1 MTQGER
7 IKEVRKS
14 LGLTL
19 EKFGEKIGVTK
30 VAISN
35 LENGHR
41 NLTEQ
46 MTKSICREFNVS
58 DEWLRTGEG
67 EMFLPVNRRTK
78 IEKLV
83 CQLLSEESDS
93 FKNRFISVLA
103 DLTENEWEFLE
114 EKAMQLCGID
124 KEEDILKYDE
134 IPTATEIE
142 EKYSPISAEDLE
154 KGKNIG

>member
-78 IEKLV
+78 IEKLTN
-83 CQLLSEESDS
+83 QLLSEESDS
-93 FKNRFISVLA
+93 FKNRLVSVLA

-114 EKAMQLCGID
+114 KKAMQLCGID
-124 KEEDILKYDE
+124 NESDINKLYSELPAGKDIEKEYPPVNSDKKDV
-134 IPTATEIE
+134 
-142 EKYSPISAEDLE
+142 
-154 KGKNIG
+154 G

>member
-14 LGLTL
+14 LGLTMD
-19 EKFGEKIGVTK
+19 KFGECLGVTK
-30 VAISN
+30 AAISKIEHN
-35 LENGHR
+35 DRGV
-41 NLTEQ
+41 TEQ

-67 EMFLPVNRRTK
+67 EMFLPVSRKTQ
-78 IEKLV
+78 IEKLTN
-83 CQLLSEESDS
+83 QLMSEESNS

-124 KEEDILKYDE
+124 KESDINKLYDE
-134 IPTATEIE
+134 LPSGKDIE
-142 EKYSPISAEDLE
+142 KVYPPVEAKKKD
-154 KGKNIG
+154 IG

>member
-19 EKFGEKIGVTK
+19 EKFGECIGVTRGSM
-30 VAISN
+30 SN

-67 EMFLPVNRRTK
+67 EMFLPVNRKTK
-78 IEKLV
+78 IEKLTN
-83 CQLLSEESDS
+83 QLLSEESDS
-93 FKNRFISVLA
+93 FKNRLVSVLA

-114 EKAMQLCGID
+114 KKAMQLCGID
-124 KEEDILKYDE
+124 NESDINKLYSELPAGKDIEKEYPPVNSDKKDV
-134 IPTATEIE
+134 
-142 EKYSPISAEDLE
+142 
-154 KGKNIG
+154 G